1 MELALRVFTAKQ
13 QCWSHALFVRYDVPS
28 PGVGGSSVAVSCWNG
43 DTSQVTVSQS
53 GTPPNITPEHST
65 TGSSIYCFLCG
76 LHSDL
81 TLARVLY
88 GRPQVR
94 YELPLFVVYGVL
106 CRNKQTVISIS
117 ICVYICPWGI
127 TFSVLKDSVN
137 KIVCILFHIYYR
149 KCLVFRAF
157 AKLQKVTVSFV
168 MSVCPSTWNTSA
180 HTEQIFMRFDIWVFF
195 ENLSEFKFN

>member
-1 MELALRVFTAKQ
+1 M
-13 QCWSHALFVRYDVPS
+13 PS

-94 YELPLFVVYGVL
+94 YELL
-106 CRNKQTVISIS
+106 
-117 ICVYICPWGI
+117 
-127 TFSVLKDSVN
+127 
-137 KIVCILFHIYYR
+137 
-149 KCLVFRAF
+149 
-157 AKLQKVTVSFV
+157 
-168 MSVCPSTWNTSA
+168 SVCRVWCFV
-180 HTEQIFMRFDIWVFF
+180 Q
-195 ENLSEFKFN
+195 K